1 MSLANLQIAGE
12 DFAEVL
18 GIPVPRRPLHRLA
31 EVRQL
36 QGISR
41 RTVARRLAT
50 SVARIRYEECEA
62 TDLPLSRLYE
72 WQTALEV
79 PIAELLAESHDE
91 LSTPIQRRAQ
101 LVRLMKT
108 ALAIQEKAE
117 PLPLRR
123 MAQTLVDQL
132 LDIMPELG
140 SVGPWHSVGKRRR
153 RDELGVASERRLPDE
168 VFFEAAD

>member
-1 MSLANLQIAGE
+1 MSLANVPLSDTGFPEALE
-12 DFAEVL
+12 M
-18 GIPVPRRPLHRLA
+18 PVSESPLHRLA
-31 EVRQL
+31 AVRKL

-50 SVARIRYEECEA
+50 SVARIRHEECEA

-72 WQTALEV
+72 WQMALEV
-79 PIAELLAESHDE
+79 PIAELLVESHDD
-91 LSTPIQRRAQ
+91 LSSPIQRRAQ

-108 ALAIQEKAE
+108 ALAIQEKAV
-117 PLPLRR
+117 PPPLRR